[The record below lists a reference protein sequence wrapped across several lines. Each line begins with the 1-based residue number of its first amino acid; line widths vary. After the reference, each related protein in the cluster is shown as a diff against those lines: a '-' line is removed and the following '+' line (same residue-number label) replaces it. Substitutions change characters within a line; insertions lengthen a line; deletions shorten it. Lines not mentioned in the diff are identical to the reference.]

1 VSRVNAKARRQA
13 ESRGRWAER
22 WVALLLFFM
31 GYRCLA
37 RRYRTPVGE
46 IDLIARRG
54 ETLVM
59 VEVKYRRAL
68 GFQRLRFE
76 DVEQTAPS
84 PAAQKRLLRAA
95 ECYQA
100 KHLQHAHLMVRFD
113 LVIVHASGRCWWFR
127 DVLRC

>member
-22 WVALLLFFM
+22 WVALLLLFI

-37 RRYRTPVGE
+37 KRYRTPVGE
-46 IDLIARRG
+46 IDLIASRG

-76 DVEQTAPS
+76 DVEKTAPS
-84 PAAQKRLLRAA
+84 PAEQKRL
-95 ECYQA
+95 
-100 KHLQHAHLMVRFD
+100 
-113 LVIVHASGRCWWFR
+113 
-127 DVLRC
+127 